1 MSISLNTNLK
11 NARLTAIKDAID
23 ADTNPGTIKIYTG
36 PVPSPG
42 GAITT
47 QTLLAEL
54 TFSKPCGSVS
64 NGVLTFASI
73 TEEDLAPATG
83 TAAWARIAD
92 GAGAW
97 VGDCD
102 VGATGSGAA
111 IELNTTSIYQG
122 GIVRITSA
130 QITEG

>member
-1 MSISLNTNLK
+1 MISLNTDLK

-23 ADTNPGTIKIYTG
+23 ADASPGVLRIYTD

-42 GAITT
+42 DAVTT

-64 NGVLTFASI
+64 NGVLTFDPI

-83 TAAWARIAD
+83 TATWGRILD
-92 GAGAW
+92 GAGTW
-97 VGDCD
+97 VGDVD
-102 VGATGSGAA
+102 VGVPGSGAA
-111 IELNTTSIYQG
+111 IELNTTSIYEG
-122 GIVRITSA
+122 GIVRITSG
-130 QITEG
+130 QISEA